1 MVKGSVSISLED
13 YHSLIDHAI
22 SFKNKEDKL
31 TQAAKELQV
40 FLSFL
45 CTRENIDTYVEEFN
59 KQSSTSR
66 ISIEGS
72 YAKIELKNDKKII
85 KEV

>member
-22 SFKNKEDKL
+22 SFKTKEENL

-45 CTRENIDTYVEEFN
+45 CTRENIEKYVEEFN

-66 ISIEGS
+66 ILIEGS

>member
-1 MVKGSVSISLED
+1 MVKGSVSISLKD

-22 SFKNKEDKL
+22 SFKTKEENL

-45 CTRENIDTYVEEFN
+45 CTRENIEKYVEEFN

-66 ISIEGS
+66 ILIEGS